1 MYGSMRLMRQQE
13 NWYAFLNLPVDAA
26 TEEIERAVER
36 LSRQAAALAAT
47 APERSQQLRDKIR
60 AVKRDLLS
68 GPESRARYDADRAEA
83 PAMPD
88 LPVVPAAPA
97 PQPPTP
103 PVPGPA
109 PGVPNPGMA
118 PPDMTPPDMTTAWP
132 GGQEPVSSR
141 IMRFLRTGWTCPAC
155 GKGALPADKFCTRCG
170 GAITPTRQ
178 DAQPAQ
184 AERASCANCGATL
197 GTNDA
202 FCARCGARSGK
213 LTVTLCTSSSS
224 LAT

>member
-1 MYGSMRLMRQQE
+1 MYGSMRLMRQQDD
-13 NWYAFLNLPVDAA
+13 WYAFLNLPADAA
-26 TEEIERAVER
+26 SEEIERAVER

-68 GPESRARYDADRAEA
+68 GPESRARYDASRGEA
-83 PAMPD
+83 PA
-88 LPVVPAAPA
+88 VPAAPA
-97 PQPPTP
+97 PQSPPP
-103 PVPGPA
+103 APGPALGVPA
-109 PGVPNPGMA
+109 PGVPAPGMA
-118 PPDMTPPDMTTAWP
+118 PPGMPTAWP
-132 GGQEPVSSR
+132 GAQEPVSSR

-178 DAQPAQ
+178 DGQPAQ

-213 LTVTLCTSSSS
+213 LAVTLYTSSSS

>member
-1 MYGSMRLMRQQE
+1 MYGSMRLMRQQDD
-13 NWYAFLNLPVDAA
+13 WYAFLNLPVNAA
-26 TEEIERAVER
+26 SEEIERAVER

-68 GPESRARYDADRAEA
+68 GPEPRARYDAGLAETA
-83 PAMPD
+83 AA
-88 LPVVPAAPA
+88 PAAPA
-97 PQPPTP
+97 PQPPLSPQPPLPPEPTLPPQTP
-103 PVPGPA
+103 G
-109 PGVPNPGMA
+109 
-118 PPDMTPPDMTTAWP
+118 WP

-141 IMRFLRTGWTCPAC
+141 IMRFLRTGWTCAAC

-170 GAITPTRQ
+170 AAITPTRQ
-178 DAQPAQ
+178 DGQQAP

-202 FCARCGARSGK
+202 FCARCGTRTAK
-213 LTVTLCTSSSS
+213 LHIFQFLSDVVTYEGSPTEVKQ
-224 LAT
+224 